1 MPRPKGLQLNNY
13 SEFPAKSKK
22 GGKGREGERGG
33 GGRGREA
40 GIRLLSIRAGT

>member
-22 GGKGREGERGG
+22 GRKGRGAGG

>member
-22 GGKGREGERGG
+22 GGKGRGAGGG